1 MKLLLIVAVKAF
13 QKEIQ
18 QLLKKANISSYSYK
32 EVTGYQ
38 NSSEELIEENWFATN
53 SIENESVLFYV
64 FAHEKKVDPLFENV
78 AAFNAKQESLSQI
91 HLAVLCIEKS
101 N

>member
-38 NSSEELIEENWFATN
+38 NSSEELIEEILNIKMTLTMQILLMSINLFRQRNVLDQAT
-53 SIENESVLFYV
+53 
-64 FAHEKKVDPLFENV
+64 KT
-78 AAFNAKQESLSQI
+78 SQ
-91 HLAVLCIEKS
+91 V
-101 N
+101 

>member
-38 NSSEELIEENWFATN
+38 NSSEEFIEENWFATN

-64 FAHEKKVDPLFENV
+64 FAHEKKSRP
-78 AAFNAKQESLSQI
+78 SI
-91 HLAVLCIEKS
+91 
-101 N
+101 

>member
-64 FAHEKKVDPLFENV
+64 FAHEKKVDPLFEWV
-78 AAFNAKQESLSQI
+78 AYCNAKQETPSQI